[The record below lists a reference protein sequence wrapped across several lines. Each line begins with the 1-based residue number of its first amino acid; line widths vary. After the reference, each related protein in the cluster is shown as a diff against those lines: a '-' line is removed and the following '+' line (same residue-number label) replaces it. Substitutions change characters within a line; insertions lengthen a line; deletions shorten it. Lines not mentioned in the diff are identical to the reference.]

1 MNVPIPEKM
10 EFIEENGQ
18 LIIRKK
24 WFGVHLIFLTLF
36 CIFWCGFLVV
46 WYGIAFSDDTPLM
59 MKLFPLGHVAVG
71 VGLLYYVIAGYF
83 NKTDIIIDSLNLEV
97 KHYPVKWFG
106 NKCIDV
112 ADIKQLYTS
121 ERVTNN
127 KNGTTITYKV
137 NVIDNQGRSKGLV
150 GGLESKEQGLFIE
163 RKIEEI
169 LGILDEEV
177 SGAVK

>member
-24 WFGVHLIFLTLF
+24 WFGVHDILNPI

-59 MKLFPLGHVAVG
+59 MKLFPLGHVALALVFC
-71 VGLLYYVIAGYF
+71 YVIADTSI
-83 NKTDIIIDSLNLEV
+83 KRIIMIIEPQV
-97 KHYPVKWFG
+97 KHYLLSG
-106 NKCIDV
+106 CNKCVDV
-112 ADIKQLYTS
+112 QMKQLYTS

-127 KNGTTITYKV
+127 KNELIRYRV

-150 GGLESKEQGLFIE
+150 GGLESKEQGCL
-163 RKIEEI
+163 
-169 LGILDEEV
+169 
-177 SGAVK
+177 